1 MLNTQHTQTETNETY
16 NTTFTA
22 EQFAQLEALT
32 KTWNALCEGDYEHTF
47 VGGVAH
53 AYCDSGIMTDGLSG
67 RDVEMLTKYFTGET
81 VYNSEIAID
90 DMEQWVTQLEGTEWQ
105 TDLFTFVAAVNGVLT
120 AEQRADEEN
129 ATEAAMAY
137 CLTRRETT

>member
-1 MLNTQHTQTETNETY
+1 MLNTQTQTQTQTNETY

-32 KTWNALCEGDYEHTF
+32 RTWNNKCKGDYEPTF

-67 RDVEMLTKYFTGET
+67 ADVNMLTKYFTSET
-81 VYNSEIAID
+81 IYSSEITID
-90 DMEQWVTQLEGTEWQ
+90 DMETWVTQLEGATWQ
-105 TDLFTFVAAVNGVLT
+105 TDLFRFVEAVNGVLT
-120 AEQRADEEN
+120 AQQLIDEEN
-129 ATEAAMAY
+129 STEAAMAY
-137 CLTRRETT
+137 CWQCCE

>member
-1 MLNTQHTQTETNETY
+1 MLNTQQQQTNTDY

-32 KTWNALCEGDYEHTF
+32 REWNAKCEGDYEHTF

-67 RDVEMLTKYFTGET
+67 RDVTVLSKYFTSET
-81 VYNSEIAID
+81 IYNSEITID
-90 DMEQWVTQLEGTEWQ
+90 DMEQWVTQLEGTTWQ
-105 TDLFTFVAAVNGVLT
+105 TDLFGFVAAVRAVLT
-120 AEQRADEEN
+120 ETQCVDEED
-129 ATEAAMAY
+129 AMEAAMHY
-137 CLTRRETT
+137 CWQCC

>member
-1 MLNTQHTQTETNETY
+1 MLNTQQQQTNTDY

-32 KTWNALCEGDYEHTF
+32 KTWNAQCEGDYEPTF

-67 RDVEMLTKYFTGET
+67 ADVNMLTKYFTSET
-81 VYNSEIAID
+81 IYNSEITID
-90 DMEQWVTQLEGTEWQ
+90 DLEQWVTQLEGNTWQ
-105 TDLFTFVAAVNGVLT
+105 TDLYTFVAAVRAVLT
-120 AEQRADEEN
+120 ETQCVDEAD
-129 ATEAAMAY
+129 AMEAAMHY
-137 CLTRRETT
+137 CWQCCE

>member
-1 MLNTQHTQTETNETY
+1 MLNTQQTQTQTETNTTY

-32 KTWNALCEGDYEHTF
+32 RTWNKQCKGDYEHTF

-67 RDVEMLTKYFTGET
+67 RDVTMLNKYFTSET
-81 VYNSEIAID
+81 VYNSEITID
-90 DMEQWVTQLEGTEWQ
+90 DLETWITQLEGKAWE
-105 TDLFTFVAAVNGVLT
+105 TDLFRFVAAVNGVLT
-120 AEQRADEEN
+120 AQQLIDEEN
-129 ATEAAMAY
+129 STEAAMSY
-137 CLTRRETT
+137 CRQCCE

>member
-32 KTWNALCEGDYEHTF
+32 REWNAKCEGDYEHTF

-67 RDVEMLTKYFTGET
+67 ADVEMLTKYFTSET
-81 VYNSEIAID
+81 VYNSEITIE
-90 DMEQWVTQLEGTEWQ
+90 DMEQWVTQLEGKEWE
-105 TDLFTFVAAVNGVLT
+105 TDLFTFVRAVNAVLT
-120 AEQRADEEN
+120 EAQQRADEEN

-137 CLTRRETT
+137 CWQCC

>member
-1 MLNTQHTQTETNETY
+1 MLNTQQQQTNTDY

-22 EQFAQLEALT
+22 EQFAQLEALKREWNT
-32 KTWNALCEGDYEHTF
+32 KCEGDYESTF

-53 AYCDSGIMTDGLSG
+53 AYCDSGIMTDGLSA
-67 RDVEMLTKYFTGET
+67 RDVDMLTKYFTSET
-81 VYNSEIAID
+81 IYSSEITID
-90 DMEQWVTQLEGTEWQ
+90 DMEQWVTQLEGEAWQ
-105 TDLFTFVAAVNGVLT
+105 TDLYKFVEAVNGVLT

-137 CLTRRETT
+137 CWQCCE